1 MRKVIT
7 EPSFLG
13 STDIGAIELDAK
25 SRDDIPVLLIG
36 LQAVYLDEGTRTEL
50 FRLLEAH
57 ILPGRRRD
65 TGRPGMDLWRILVMG
80 VLKQGLRCDFDH
92 LREIVNR
99 HADVQAFLGHDVW
112 FDPCRYELQT
122 IRDNVSLLT
131 PELLGKVNDLIV
143 ATGHGIAGKK
153 LGAALVGRCDS
164 FVVETDVH
172 YPTDLSLL
180 RDSALCLIREA
191 SRSCG
196 AFGVGGWRQR
206 RHWENTVGDLFA
218 DARPTKSQGSRA
230 GAVRSYLK
238 ACLKLAVKA
247 EGSLAKLKRTDC
259 PEADLKG
266 IARLVVHA
274 RRFAD
279 QIKRRVLQKKTIPHG
294 EKVFSIFE
302 EHTRWISKGK
312 AGKTVELG
320 VPVSIVED
328 GTGFVLGHEIMWTGG
343 DTDVAVP
350 LVKRCQ
356 ESFPDL
362 RGCSFDRGFH
372 SPRNREQ
379 LDELLDLNA
388 LPKKGKLSAA
398 EREREAEPAFA
409 AARRKHS
416 GVESA
421 INSLEHRGLDK
432 VRLRG
437 PDGFERAVG
446 LSVLAFNL
454 HRIGRILLERERR
467 RMRRERERMLEE
479 RKRRERQ
486 RKRALR
492 DRKPLRRHQLQP
504 LRAA

>member
-1 MRKVIT
+1 M
-7 EPSFLG
+7 
-13 STDIGAIELDAK
+13 
-25 SRDDIPVLLIG
+25 
-36 LQAVYLDEGTRTEL
+36 
-50 FRLLEAH
+50 
-57 ILPGRRRD
+57 
-65 TGRPGMDLWRILVMG
+65 
-80 VLKQGLRCDFDH
+80 
-92 LREIVNR
+92 
-99 HADVQAFLGHDVW
+99 
-112 FDPCRYELQT
+112 
-122 IRDNVSLLT
+122 
-131 PELLGKVNDLIV
+131 
-143 ATGHGIAGKK
+143 
-153 LGAALVGRCDS
+153 
-164 FVVETDVH
+164 VETDVH
-172 YPTDLSLL
+172 HPTDLSLL
-180 RDSALCLIREA
+180 QDSALCLIREA
-191 SRSCG
+191 SRSCK
-196 AFGVGGWRQR
+196 AFGVGGWRRR
-206 RHWENTVGDLFA
+206 RHWENTVGALFA
-218 DARPTKSQGSRA
+218 GARLAKSQGSRP

-259 PEADLKG
+259 PEADPEG
-266 IARLVVHA
+266 IARLVAHA

-279 QIKRRVLQKKTIPHG
+279 QTERRVLRKKTIPHG
-294 EKVFSIFE
+294 EKAFSIFE
-302 EHTRWISKGK
+302 EHARWISKGK
-312 AGKTVELG
+312 AGRKVELG

-328 GTGFVLGHEIMWTGG
+328 GTGFVLGREIMRTGG
-343 DTDVAVP
+343 DADVAVP
-350 LVKRCQ
+350 PAERCQ

-372 SPRNREQ
+372 SPSNREQ
-379 LDELLDLNA
+379 LDELLDPDA

-398 EREREAEPAFA
+398 ERERESEPAFA

-504 LRAA
+504 LRRHQLQPLRAA